1 MHLPDELLELPPEL
15 RPQLLIGH
23 GVQVAQALLIGE
35 RPVEQ
40 VAVTVGEGCGQAGA
54 DAVLGLVIRLL
65 VVRGAKGGAGGR
77 DWSEGSFKVLF
88 GVNVLVLIVN

>member
-1 MHLPDELLELPPEL
+1 VHLPDELLELSPEL
-15 RPQLLIGH
+15 RPQLLVGH

-40 VAVTVGEGCGQAGA
+40 VAVTVGEGRGQAGA
-54 DAVLGLVIRLL
+54 DAVLGLVEILLL
-65 VVRGAKGGAGGR
+65 VVRGGAAGR
-77 DWSEGSFKVLF
+77 ERSKGSFKVLF